1 MKYQQSLETIKKSL
15 YSYDQQTGEL
25 IKNFPTSIE
34 KSLETLINPSI
45 DDLKMMLNKKCGYPL
60 RRGFTWLKDEDRLLK
75 AAYERGDKIY
85 AIAKNHQRSKIAV
98 LSRLKY
104 LNLINREVELPKFKN
119 KERFS
124 IYI

>member
-1 MKYQQSLETIKKSL
+1 MKYQKSLETIKKNL
-15 YSYDQQTGEL
+15 YSHDPQTGEL
-25 IKNFPTSIE
+25 IKNFPTNIE

-60 RRGFTWLKDEDRLLK
+60 RRGFTWLKDEDRSLT

-85 AIAKNHQRSKIAV
+85 EIAKNHQRSKIAV

-104 LNLINREVELPKFKN
+104 LNLINRDVEIPKFKN

>member
-15 YSYDQQTGEL
+15 YSHDPQTGEL

-60 RRGFTWLKDEDRLLK
+60 RRGFAWNQEEDIKLTKEFQSGLGVKDI
-75 AAYERGDKIY
+75 AINHERSMN
-85 AIAKNHQRSKIAV
+85 AISA
-98 LSRLKY
+98 RLKH
-104 LNLINREVELPKFKN
+104 LNLLDTNVDLPRHTFKN
-119 KERFS
+119 YFS
-124 IYI
+124 IGY

>member
-1 MKYQQSLETIKKSL
+1 MKYQQSVETIKKSL
-15 YSYDQQTGEL
+15 YSHDPQTGEL

-45 DDLKMMLNKKCGYPL
+45 NDLKMMLNKKCGYPL
-60 RRGFTWLKDEDRLLK
+60 RRGFTWLKDEDRSLK

-85 AIAKNHQRSKIAV
+85 EIAKKHQRSKIAV

-104 LNLINREVELPKFKN
+104 LNLINRDVEIPKVKN
-119 KERFS
+119 QK
-124 IYI
+124 I

>member
-15 YSYDQQTGEL
+15 YIYDPQTGEL

-60 RRGFTWLKDEDRLLK
+60 RRGFTWLKDEDRSLT

-85 AIAKNHQRSKIAV
+85 EIAKNHQRSKIAI

-104 LNLINREVELPKFKN
+104 LNLINRDIEIPKFKN

>member
-1 MKYQQSLETIKKSL
+1 MKYQQSLETIRNSL
-15 YSYDQQTGEL
+15 YSHDPQTGEL

-60 RRGFTWLKDEDRLLK
+60 RRGFTWLREEDKSLT

-85 AIAKNHQRSKIAV
+85 EIAKNHQRSKIAV
-98 LSRLKY
+98 LSRLKH
-104 LNLINREVELPKFKN
+104 LNLINREVEIPKFKN

>member
-15 YSYDQQTGEL
+15 YSYDPQTGEL

-60 RRGFTWLKDEDRLLK
+60 RRGFTWLKDEDRSLK

-85 AIAKNHQRSKIAV
+85 EIAKNHQRSKIAV

-104 LNLINREVELPKFKN
+104 LNLINRDVEIPKFKN

>member
-15 YSYDQQTGEL
+15 YSHDPQTGEL
-25 IKNFPTSIE
+25 IKNFPTNIE

-60 RRGFTWLKDEDRLLK
+60 RRGFTWLKEEDKSLT

-85 AIAKNHQRSKIAV
+85 EIAKNHQRSKIAV

>member
-1 MKYQQSLETIKKSL
+1 MRYQQSLEMIKKSL
-15 YSYDQQTGEL
+15 YSYDPQTGEL
-25 IKNFPTSIE
+25 IKNFPTNIE

-60 RRGFTWLKDEDRLLK
+60 RRGFAWLKEEDRSLK

-85 AIAKNHQRSKIAV
+85 EIAKNHQRSKIAV
-98 LSRLKY
+98 LSRLKH
-104 LNLINREVELPKFKN
+104 LNLINRKVEIPKFKN

>member
-1 MKYQQSLETIKKSL
+1 MKYQQSIETIKKSL
-15 YSYDQQTGEL
+15 YGHDPQTGEL
-25 IKNFPTSIE
+25 IKNFPACIEESI
-34 KSLETLINPSI
+34 ETLINPSI

-60 RRGFTWLKDEDRLLK
+60 RRGFTWLKDEDRSLT

-85 AIAKNHQRSKIAV
+85 EIAKNHQRSKIAV
-98 LSRLKY
+98 LSRLKH
-104 LNLINREVELPKFKN
+104 LNLISREVEIPKFKN

>member
-15 YSYDQQTGEL
+15 YSYDPQTGEL

-60 RRGFTWLKDEDRLLK
+60 RRGFAWLKDEDRSLT

-85 AIAKNHQRSKIAV
+85 KIAKNHQRSKIAI
-98 LSRLKY
+98 LSRLKF
-104 LNLINREVELPKFKN
+104 LNLINRDIEIPKFKN

>member
-15 YSYDQQTGEL
+15 YSHDPQTGEL

-34 KSLETLINPSI
+34 KSLETLINPSV

-60 RRGFTWLKDEDRLLK
+60 RRGFTWLKDEDRSLK

-85 AIAKNHQRSKIAV
+85 EIAKNHQRSKIAV

-104 LNLINREVELPKFKN
+104 LNLINRDVEIPKFKN

>member
-1 MKYQQSLETIKKSL
+1 MKYQKSLETIKKSL
-15 YSYDQQTGEL
+15 YSHDPQTGEL

-60 RRGFTWLKDEDRLLK
+60 RRGFTWLKDEDRSLK

-85 AIAKNHQRSKIAV
+85 EIAKNHQRSKIAV

-104 LNLINREVELPKFKN
+104 LNLINRDVEIPKFKN

>member
-15 YSYDQQTGEL
+15 YSYDPQTGEL

-60 RRGFTWLKDEDRLLK
+60 RRGFTWIKDEDRSLT

-85 AIAKNHQRSKIAV
+85 EIAKNHQRSKIAV

-104 LNLINREVELPKFKN
+104 LNLINRDVEIPKFKN

>member
-15 YSYDQQTGEL
+15 YSHDPQTGEL

-60 RRGFTWLKDEDRLLK
+60 RRGFTWLKDEDRSLT
-75 AAYERGDKIY
+75 AAYRCGEKIHE
-85 AIAKNHQRSKIAV
+85 IAKNHQRSKVAV
-98 LSRLKY
+98 LTRLKH
-104 LNLINREVELPKFKN
+104 LNLIKREVEIPKFKN